1 MTVTF
6 LLLLAFSYFVGS
18 IPFGVLFG
26 RLFADVDVR
35 DFGSGNIGATN
46 VNRVL
51 GRKLGALTLLCDS
64 LKGLIP
70 VLLGLFL
77 LQDRVE
83 AAWIGLAAFLGHIFP
98 IYLKFKGGK
107 GVATMFGVLF
117 PLSFLSGVV
126 GLLTWISVVKLSKIS
141 SMGALSA
148 CVVIPIAFFV
158 IERSWPM
165 TLLVCVMTMLV
176 AYRHKENIARL
187 RAGTER

>member
-1 MTVTF
+1 MTITF

-18 IPFGVLFG
+18 IPFGLLFG

-51 GRKLGALTLLCDS
+51 GRKLGALTLLCDA

-70 VLLGLFL
+70 VLLALFL
-77 LQDRVE
+77 LQDRIE
-83 AAWIGLAAFLGHIFP
+83 ATWIGLAAFLGHIFP
-98 IYLKFKGGK
+98 IYLKFQGGK

-117 PLSFLSGVV
+117 PLSFFSALI
-126 GLLTWISVVKLSKIS
+126 GLVTWISVVKLSKIS

-148 CVVIPIAFFV
+148 CVAIPIAFFA

-165 TLLVCVMTMLV
+165 TFLISAMMILV

-187 RAGTER
+187 KAGTER